1 MIIQIASIIV
11 IIVLTLVLYKLGS
24 EYQHRRIIKMSF
36 KETMDI
42 CNLPIITFINNNVK
56 LNFLLDTGAQRSV
69 INSIILPTI
78 SYVESSKSSN
88 IYGME
93 GTLQKV
99 SFVDIR
105 IQRDNIIYNEEFQVV
120 DMTSSFN
127 NIKNDYGVNLHGIL
141 SSTFFEKYKYVLD
154 FDKLI
159 AYSKNDILSYKKS
172 GIIH

>member
-24 EYQHRRIIKMSF
+24 GYQHRRIIKMSF

-42 CNLPIITFINNNVK
+42 CNLPIITFINNNIK

-69 INSIILPTI
+69 INSVILPNI

>member
-78 SYVESSKSSN
+78 SYVESPKSSN

>member
-42 CNLPIITFINNNVK
+42 CNLPIITFINNNIK

-69 INSIILPTI
+69 INSVILPNI

>member
-1 MIIQIASIIV
+1 MIVQIASIIV

-78 SYVESSKSSN
+78 SYVESPKSST

-93 GTLQKV
+93 GNLQKV
-99 SFVDIR
+99 SFVDICLK
-105 IQRDNIIYNEEFQVV
+105 RDNVIYNEEFQVV
-120 DMTSSFN
+120 DMTNSFN

-159 AYSKNDILSYKKS
+159 AYSKK
-172 GIIH
+172 

>member
-159 AYSKNDILSYKKS
+159 AYSKNDIFSYKKS

>member
-1 MIIQIASIIV
+1 
-11 IIVLTLVLYKLGS
+11 
-24 EYQHRRIIKMSF
+24 
-36 KETMDI
+36 
-42 CNLPIITFINNNVK
+42 
-56 LNFLLDTGAQRSV
+56 
-69 INSIILPTI
+69 
-78 SYVESSKSSN
+78 
-88 IYGME
+88 ME

-99 SFVDIR
+99 SFVDIC